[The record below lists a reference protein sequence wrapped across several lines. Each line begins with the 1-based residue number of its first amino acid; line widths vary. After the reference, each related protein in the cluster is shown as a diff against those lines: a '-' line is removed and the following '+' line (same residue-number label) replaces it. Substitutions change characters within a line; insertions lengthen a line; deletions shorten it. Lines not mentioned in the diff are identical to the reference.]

1 LESVHS
7 PEQSSFEGELK
18 MVQVLKKT
26 ESLDVLTTGHQLAE
40 KFAKTAVD
48 RDRNGSS
55 RPTHEIEQLRQSAD
69 NQ

>member
-1 LESVHS
+1 
-7 PEQSSFEGELK
+7 